1 MAVPF
6 SPFLVTFISQFH
18 RDEIISLFQQRFQ
31 NMLED
36 RHETLKY
43 KNNGGGVGPVFAYN
57 HGRLEAEGY

>member
-1 MAVPF
+1 
-6 SPFLVTFISQFH
+6 
-18 RDEIISLFQQRFQ
+18 
-31 NMLED
+31 MLED